1 MEEQILQQILDKLQ
15 SFEEEQKEMKQTLNK
30 LDSIESEQLQMKQ
43 ALNKLDSIENEQLQ
57 MKQALN
63 KLDSIENEQLG
74 MKQTLDEMKQAIFEM
89 KQEQHTTN
97 HRLHQIE
104 TLVVD
109 IPLVRQATLETL
121 EISKRIETTGA
132 SFERKVA
139 AELNTHGFGIDIL
152 NREQLILKTEIEKLK
167 RK

>member
-1 MEEQILQQILDKLQ
+1 MSGEPPKQTHQPYHLKEDTCMEKQILQQILDKLQ
-15 SFEEEQKEMKQTLNK
+15 SFEEEQKVMKQT
-30 LDSIESEQLQMKQ
+30 
-43 ALNKLDSIENEQLQ
+43 LNKLDSIENEQLQ
-57 MKQALN
+57 MKKTLN
-63 KLDSIENEQLG
+63 KLDSIENEQFG

-97 HRLHQIE
+97 YRLHQIE

-109 IPLVRQATLETL
+109 IPLIRQATLESL

-152 NREQLILKTEIEKLK
+152 NR
-167 RK
+167 